1 MDTIVAGQRIVTE
14 AEVLEAALG
23 YDLDPIDIEA
33 EFTGGG
39 LASRDALMS
48 LLDDLQVEN
57 WVDLEDAVFYRALLR
72 RLPVELRKRRP
83 AVSARVTVAEL
94 EADDDA
100 LGYEDEDE
108 DLTAGWTGADYDSYE
123 VLAALGMPGPATAV
137 ARAREPRAERRAV
150 RAGLR
155 LVRTEALAGEGEV
168 AA

>member
-14 AEVLEAALG
+14 AEFLEAALG

-48 LLDDLQVEN
+48 LLDDLQVET

-94 EADDDA
+94 EAADDA
-100 LGYEDEDE
+100 LGYEDE

-123 VLAALGMPGPATAV
+123 VLATLGMPGPAAAV